1 MSAYA
6 DLFQALA
13 DRDLRFV
20 VVGGVAVN
28 LHGYSRFTNDIDL
41 VIDLEPQHALR
52 FVRALLERGLQPLLP
67 VNAEEFADP
76 AIRDS
81 WVTDR
86 NLEVFSMHDPTNP
99 LLVVDLFARP
109 PIEFDLLWARAV
121 RARIAN
127 AEIPIAAI
135 EDLVRMKELAGRPK
149 DEDDIR
155 HLLRILERGT

>member
-1 MSAYA
+1 
-6 DLFQALA
+6 LFQALA

-41 VIDLEPQHALR
+41 VIDLETDHAMR
-52 FVRALLERGLQPLLP
+52 FVRTLTDRGLQPLLP
-67 VNAEEFADP
+67 VKAEEFADP

-81 WVTDR
+81 WVVER
-86 NLEVFSMHDPTNP
+86 NLEVFSMHDPANP
-99 LLVVDLFARP
+99 MLVVDLFASP
-109 PIEFDLLWARAV
+109 PIEFDALWARAV

-127 AEIPIAAI
+127 AEIRIAAI

-149 DEDDIR
+149 DQDDIR
-155 HLLRILERGT
+155 HLLRILERGTR